1 MITVKLFPKI
11 LGLFYN
17 KDNITYKDKLVKQC
31 YSYKDKHK
39 LKDTGFLSNSYNSNQ
54 NNLNLYNNKNFS
66 KLFKWIDSCVN
77 VYCDNLKI
85 NSKIKRKHSFF
96 NIYHQHDY
104 QEYHNHADVDIS
116 AIYYLSGNKQSA
128 KTWFT
133 DFNFDKQKY
142 NLREYNEDNSSSW
155 FIPFEEG
162 KLIIFRSD
170 ILHCVEKH
178 NLKTD
183 RISLAFNFNLR

>member
-1 MITVKLFPKI
+1 MLTIKLFPKI
-11 LGLFYN
+11 LGLFLN
-17 KDNITYKDKLVKQC
+17 KNHNEYKNELVSQC
-31 YSYKDKHK
+31 YDYKNNNK
-39 LKDTGFLSNSYNSNQ
+39 LEKNDFLSNSYNSNQ
-54 NNLNLYNNKNFS
+54 NNLNLYDNKNFS

-77 VYCDNLKI
+77 VYCNNLKI

-104 QEYHNHADVDIS
+104 QEFHSHLDVDIS
-116 AIYYLSGNKQSA
+116 AIYYLKGDKDSA

-133 DFNFDKQKY
+133 DFNYDKTRFKVK
-142 NLREYNEDNSSSW
+142 EYTEDNSSSW

-170 ILHCVEKH
+170 TLHCVEKH

-183 RISLAFNFNLR
+183 RISLAFNFNI